1 MSDPLRRSIDPFGSS
16 TCHRS
21 RDQSKELGSDRINGS
36 GQWSI
41 AQRQGM
47 PSHNGLFAT
56 WMRSIKTI
64 DFADLA

>member
-1 MSDPLRRSIDPFGSS
+1 
-16 TCHRS
+16 
-21 RDQSKELGSDRINGS
+21 
-36 GQWSI
+36 
-41 AQRQGM
+41 M